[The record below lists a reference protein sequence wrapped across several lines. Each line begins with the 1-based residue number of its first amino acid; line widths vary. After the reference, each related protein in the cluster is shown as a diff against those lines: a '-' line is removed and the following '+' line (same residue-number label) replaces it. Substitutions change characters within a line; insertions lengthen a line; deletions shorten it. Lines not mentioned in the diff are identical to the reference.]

1 MASPPLTQADAP
13 WKERLHHII
22 YEAETPAGKAF
33 DVALIAAILLSI
45 LVVMLESVEAIQ
57 AAFGLQLRTL
67 EWTVTALFTVEYV
80 LRLIVVRHP
89 RRYAFSF
96 FGIVDLLSFLPTYA
110 SVLLPGTQGLLVLRS
125 LRLIRIFRVFKLG
138 RYLTEA
144 NVLLSAMRA
153 SRPKIIVFMVT
164 VLSIALVMGTL
175 MYLIEGAA
183 HGFTSIPRSVYWAI
197 VTMTTVGYGDIAP
210 QTVLGQLM
218 ASALM
223 IMGYAIIA
231 VPTGIVSVELAQ
243 AARSGVLV
251 STAVCPG
258 CTAEGH
264 ASDAVY
270 CRRCGES
277 LRTGETSTAASR

>member
-1 MASPPLTQADAP
+1 MAPPPLTQADAP
-13 WKERLHHII
+13 WKERLHRII

-33 DVALIAAILLSI
+33 DVALIGAILLSI
-45 LVVMLESVEAIQ
+45 LVVMLESVESIQ
-57 AAFGLQLRTL
+57 ARFGVPLRTL
-67 EWTVTALFTVEYV
+67 EWMVTVLFTVEYV
-80 LRLIVVRHP
+80 LRLIVVAQP

-110 SVLLPGTQGLLVLRS
+110 SVLLPGSQGLLVLRS
-125 LRLIRIFRVFKLG
+125 LRLLRIFRVFKLG

-144 NVLLSAMRA
+144 SVLIAALRA
-153 SRPKIIVFMVT
+153 SRPKIIIFMVS
-164 VLSIALVMGTL
+164 VLSIALVMGTV

-210 QTVLGQLM
+210 RTVLGQTM

-243 AARSGVLV
+243 AARSGQLV
-251 STAVCPG
+251 STEVCPG

-264 ASDAVY
+264 ALDAVY
-270 CRRCGES
+270 CRRCGEP
-277 LRTGETSTAASR
+277 LRTGGDGGTEPP